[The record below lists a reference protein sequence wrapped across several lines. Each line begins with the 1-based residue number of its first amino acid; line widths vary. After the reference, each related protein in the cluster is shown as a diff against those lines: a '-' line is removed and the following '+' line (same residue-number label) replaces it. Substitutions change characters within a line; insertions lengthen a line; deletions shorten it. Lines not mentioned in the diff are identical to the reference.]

1 METVKEKLNW
11 ACKILNMRTSDFEL
25 KKVDLGF
32 YKAFYLNKN
41 KRKTVLTV
49 ISISDRKELPS
60 IKIEC
65 LK

>member
-1 METVKEKLNW
+1 MKTAKEKLDW
-11 ACKILNMRTSDFEL
+11 ACKILNMEAADFDL
-25 KKVDLGF
+25 KKVEFGF
-32 YKAFYLNKN
+32 YKAFYLSKN
-41 KRKTVLTV
+41 KRKTVLTI